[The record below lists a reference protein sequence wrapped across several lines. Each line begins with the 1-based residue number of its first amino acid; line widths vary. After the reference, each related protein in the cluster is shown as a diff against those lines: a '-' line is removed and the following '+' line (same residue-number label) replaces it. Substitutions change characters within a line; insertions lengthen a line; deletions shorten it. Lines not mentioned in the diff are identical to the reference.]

1 MKRFVCY
8 IGCAALVFKLM
19 YGAAWAAGAT
29 AGDTAAP
36 ENGGAAVSAAAAVS
50 AVRDTLP
57 VSAAAAVSAVRDT
70 LPGTAAA
77 VGGESIVYRVRDLT
91 AAASGGDIGSGDAGG
106 GDTGS
111 EGETPEPI
119 IRSDNE
125 LAKLALLPFI
135 VDKVFAGEALD
146 GDLTGFLSRVYPT
159 AGEGTL
165 KTLESGIRFFVSWK
179 RKYDYA
185 VARLKHNIKAAGIL
199 PKDAP
204 IVAEDGE
211 FAPEET
217 DLRKQSAAGEY
228 QVRYRPYKYLEYD
241 PGALGEPVRRRDKN
255 YISPEDLNTD
265 EMVLALLELDFGGFW
280 RALRKMPSYSDGA
293 GEKPVE
299 AGGGVKARLL
309 LDTARPG
316 DKETIRGVAEIYVP
330 DGMYVSGDLLNPEN
344 RAAFVLREDG
354 GSGGSATGSTGGS
367 SISGTGG
374 ISGTG
379 NMGSTGGTGGISGT
393 GNMGSRNI
401 KSFRMYAPLAN
412 GVEKGGEARRV
423 LTGHIRFPLEF
434 TRADTGKAMH
444 IAGDLHFKLCTADGT
459 CQAAATHHGLTLRAS
474 DKAEDSIHYNYV
486 TQGFAHLPPAES
498 RHARAEKL
506 VYDRE
511 KGTLTATFALSRRV
525 SNMAAMAEDAAG
537 TNFVNPRYELG
548 DGYARVTFDVRAGKR
563 AGEKAGKRAGKQA
576 GEQGRSAFDARSGSG
591 ENAGYGAAEAA
602 VAGGSVADGTGRNT
616 ELPLQEVALSA
627 SFDDSEVLRTVMTV
641 AAVPAAQATGEV
653 VPAAQATGAVVTPR
667 ATEAVV
673 APRATGTVLAAQ
685 ATVAAVPAARVTGGT
700 LFAYGLLLNLMPGIF
715 GLFLRL
721 ARQLRERAERRRIFC
736 RYAAGAALGLA
747 LLGIGY
753 RGAYFGALYYN
764 PWLAAGAAAV
774 ILPLW
779 AEALGYMDFALF
791 RPLKKIFRRGWLAG
805 LFTVL
810 LAAAFPTVLKA
821 EALSGLFA
829 GGAEIWSGAAEGS
842 FAAGTEF
849 LRGTAG
855 SLVQAAG
862 GVWLAPAWAELTAG
876 LGCIWLGITVL
887 PLAVLTAA
895 ELRGQR
901 AAAWLRVPVLRRFNA
916 FYTGVYAAGLLWLT
930 AGCFGGAAALGLAAG
945 LVLLFVLWYA
955 FPQAVA
961 ETIKHTRSEKRSLEL
976 FNRVQRHW
984 LFAAAVWYLLA
995 AGGLALAGAGAG
1007 TGKGIGMAEKG
1018 GTGIGMAE
1026 NSGTDVDMA
1035 ENSETGVGM
1044 AENSGTDVGVAENS
1058 GTDVDMAENSET
1070 GVGMAEK
1077 GSAAVPVLVSIEAP
1091 YSPLSVYNRLALR
1104 ELQKA
1109 GLRVV
1114 RINAGEMNVPG
1125 AAWPWFAA
1133 YGKFYAPLTVL
1144 FTDRHK
1150 NGMVLPERLDRVD
1163 FDKALAGWRE

>member
-36 ENGGAAVSAAAAVS
+36 ENGGAAVSA
-50 AVRDTLP
+50 
-57 VSAAAAVSAVRDT
+57 
-70 LPGTAAA
+70 GTAAA

-91 AAASGGDIGSGDAGG
+91 AAASGGDAGSGEMGSGETGG

-354 GSGGSATGSTGGS
+354 GSGGSGTGGT
-367 SISGTGG
+367 SGTGG
-374 ISGTG
+374 
-379 NMGSTGGTGGISGT
+379 MGSTSGT

-444 IAGDLHFKLCTADGT
+444 IAGDFHFKLCTADGT

-602 VAGGSVADGTGRNT
+602 VAGGTGRNT

-653 VPAAQATGAVVTPR
+653 VPAAQATGAVV
-667 ATEAVV
+667 
-673 APRATGTVLAAQ
+673 APRAMEAAARDGIRGRKAPGTVTEM
-685 ATVAAVPAARVTGGT
+685 TVVPRAVPAARATGGT

-842 FAAGTEF
+842 FAAGAEF

-930 AGCFGGAAALGLAAG
+930 AGCFGSAAALGLTAG

-961 ETIKHTRSEKRSLEL
+961 ETIKHTRSKKRSLEL

-1007 TGKGIGMAEKG
+1007 TG
-1018 GTGIGMAE
+1018 
-1026 NSGTDVDMA
+1026 
-1035 ENSETGVGM
+1035 
-1044 AENSGTDVGVAENS
+1044 TDVGVAEK
-1058 GTDVDMAENSET
+1058 GEKGIGMAENSET

>member
-36 ENGGAAVSAAAAVS
+36 ENGGAAVSAETASAAVS

-77 VGGESIVYRVRDLT
+77 AGGESIVYRVRDLT
-91 AAASGGDIGSGDAGG
+91 AAASGGDAGSGEMGG

-354 GSGGSATGSTGGS
+354 GSGGSATG
-367 SISGTGG
+367 G

-379 NMGSTGGTGGISGT
+379 NMGSTGGTGGISGTGNMGSTGGT

-537 TNFVNPRYELG
+537 TNFVNPHYELG

-563 AGEKAGKRAGKQA
+563 AGEKAG
-576 GEQGRSAFDARSGSG
+576 
-591 ENAGYGAAEAA
+591 YGAAEAA
-602 VAGGSVADGTGRNT
+602 VAGGSVADGTGRDT

-641 AAVPAAQATGEV
+641 AAVPAAQATG
-653 VPAAQATGAVVTPR
+653 
-667 ATEAVV
+667 AVV
-673 APRATGTVLAAQ
+673 APRATETAVGDGIRGRKASGTVTEM
-685 ATVAAVPAARVTGGT
+685 TVVPRAVPAARATVGT

-842 FAAGTEF
+842 FAAGAEF

-895 ELRGQR
+895 ELLGQR

-945 LVLLFVLWYA
+945 LGLLFVLWYA

-984 LFAAAVWYLLA
+984 LFAAVVWYLLA

-1007 TGKGIGMAEKG
+1007 TG
-1018 GTGIGMAE
+1018 TGIGMAE
-1026 NSGTDVDMA
+1026 NSETD
-1035 ENSETGVGM
+1035 VGM
-1044 AENSGTDVGVAENS
+1044 AEKGEKGIGV
-1058 GTDVDMAENSET
+1058 AENSET

-1077 GSAAVPVLVSIEAP
+1077 GSVAVPVLVSIEAP

-1133 YGKFYAPLTVL
+1133 YGKFYVPLTVL

>member
-36 ENGGAAVSAAAAVS
+36 ENGGAAVSAVQDTVSGTAAAVS
-50 AVRDTLP
+50 AVRDTL
-57 VSAAAAVSAVRDT
+57 S
-70 LPGTAAA
+70 GTAAA
-77 VGGESIVYRVRDLT
+77 AGGESIVYRVRDLT
-91 AAASGGDIGSGDAGG
+91 AAASGGDIGSGETGG

-354 GSGGSATGSTGGS
+354 GSGGSATG
-367 SISGTGG
+367 G

-393 GNMGSRNI
+393 GGMGSRNI

-444 IAGDLHFKLCTADGT
+444 IAGDLHFKLCTADGI

-563 AGEKAGKRAGKQA
+563 AGEKAGKRAGKQV

-591 ENAGYGAAEAA
+591 ENVGYGAAEAA
-602 VAGGSVADGTGRNT
+602 VAGGSVADGTGRDT

-653 VPAAQATGAVVTPR
+653 VPAAQAT
-667 ATEAVV
+667 EAAV
-673 APRATGTVLAAQ
+673 APRATEVAAGDGIRGRKAPGTVTEM
-685 ATVAAVPAARVTGGT
+685 TVIPRAVPAARATGGT

-829 GGAEIWSGAAEGS
+829 GGAEIWSSAAEGS

-876 LGCIWLGITVL
+876 LGCIWLGIMVL

-930 AGCFGGAAALGLAAG
+930 AGCFGGAAALGLTAG

-1007 TGKGIGMAEKG
+1007 TGTGIGVAENSETDVGMAEKG
-1018 GTGIGMAE
+1018 E
-1026 NSGTDVDMA
+1026 TDVDMA
-1035 ENSETGVGM
+1035 ENS
-1044 AENSGTDVGVAENS
+1044 GTD
-1058 GTDVDMAENSET
+1058 
-1070 GVGMAEK
+1070 VGMAEK

>member
-36 ENGGAAVSAAAAVS
+36 ENGGAAVSAE
-50 AVRDTLP
+50 T
-57 VSAAAAVSAVRDT
+57 AAAAVSAVRDT

-77 VGGESIVYRVRDLT
+77 AGGESIVYRVRDLT

-309 LDTARPG
+309 LDTVRPG

-354 GSGGSATGSTGGS
+354 GSGGSATGNIGST
-367 SISGTGG
+367 
-374 ISGTG
+374 SGTG
-379 NMGSTGGTGGISGT
+379 NMGSTGGT

-412 GVEKGGEARRV
+412 GVEKSGEARRV

-459 CQAAATHHGLTLRAS
+459 CQVAATHHGLTLRAS

-591 ENAGYGAAEAA
+591 ENAEYGAAEAA
-602 VAGGSVADGTGRNT
+602 VADGTGRDT

-641 AAVPAAQATGEV
+641 AAVPAAQATG
-653 VPAAQATGAVVTPR
+653 
-667 ATEAVV
+667 AVV
-673 APRATGTVLAAQ
+673 APRATEAAAGDGIRGRKAPGTVTEM
-685 ATVAAVPAARVTGGT
+685 TVVPRAVPAARATGGT

-779 AEALGYMDFALF
+779 AEALGYMNFALF

-842 FAAGTEF
+842 FAAGAEF

-930 AGCFGGAAALGLAAG
+930 AGCFGGAAALGLTAG

-995 AGGLALAGAGAG
+995 AGGLVLAGAGAG
-1007 TGKGIGMAEKG
+1007 TG
-1018 GTGIGMAE
+1018 TGIG
-1026 NSGTDVDMA
+1026 VA

-1044 AENSGTDVGVAENS
+1044 AENSETDVG
-1058 GTDVDMAENSET
+1058 MAEKGET
-1070 GVGMAEK
+1070 GIGMAEK

>member
-29 AGDTAAP
+29 AGDTTAP
-36 ENGGAAVSAAAAVS
+36 ENGG
-50 AVRDTLP
+50 
-57 VSAAAAVSAVRDT
+57 AAVSAVRDT

-91 AAASGGDIGSGDAGG
+91 AAASGGDTGSGNAGS

-316 DKETIRGVAEIYVP
+316 DKEIIRGVAEIYVP

-354 GSGGSATGSTGGS
+354 GSGGSATG
-367 SISGTGG
+367 G

-379 NMGSTGGTGGISGT
+379 NMGSTGGTGGISGTGNMGSTGGT

-511 KGTLTATFALSRRV
+511 KGTLTATYALSRTV

-563 AGEKAGKRAGKQA
+563 AGEKAGEK
-576 GEQGRSAFDARSGSG
+576 GRSAFDARSGSG

-602 VAGGSVADGTGRNT
+602 VAGGSVADGTGRDT

-653 VPAAQATGAVVTPR
+653 VPAAR
-667 ATEAVV
+667 ATETAAGEGIRGRK
-673 APRATGTVLAAQ
+673 APGTVTEM
-685 ATVAAVPAARVTGGT
+685 TVVPRAVPAARATGGT

-829 GGAEIWSGAAEGS
+829 DGAEIWSSAAEGS
-842 FAAGTEF
+842 FAAGAEF

-930 AGCFGGAAALGLAAG
+930 AGCFGGAAALGLTAG

-1007 TGKGIGMAEKG
+1007 TGKGIGVAEKG
-1018 GTGIGMAE
+1018 
-1026 NSGTDVDMA
+1026 
-1035 ENSETGVGM
+1035 ETGVGM
-1044 AENSGTDVGVAENS
+1044 AENSETDVG
-1058 GTDVDMAENSET
+1058 MAENSET
-1070 GVGMAEK
+1070 DVGMAEK
-1077 GSAAVPVLVSIEAP
+1077 GSVAVPVLVSIEAP

>member
-36 ENGGAAVSAAAAVS
+36 ENGGAAVSAE
-50 AVRDTLP
+50 
-57 VSAAAAVSAVRDT
+57 
-70 LPGTAAA
+70 TAAA

-91 AAASGGDIGSGDAGG
+91 AAASSGDEGS

-354 GSGGSATGSTGGS
+354 GSGGS
-367 SISGTGG
+367 GTGG

-379 NMGSTGGTGGISGT
+379 NMGGISGT

-525 SNMAAMAEDAAG
+525 SNMAAMAEDAVG

-563 AGEKAGKRAGKQA
+563 AGEKAGKRAGKQV

-602 VAGGSVADGTGRNT
+602 VVGGSVADGTGRDT

-653 VPAAQATGAVVTPR
+653 VPAAR
-667 ATEAVV
+667 ATEAAAGDGIRGRK
-673 APRATGTVLAAQ
+673 APGTVTEM
-685 ATVAAVPAARVTGGT
+685 TVVPRAVPAARATGGT

-842 FAAGTEF
+842 FAAGAEF

-876 LGCIWLGITVL
+876 LGCIWLGIMVL

-930 AGCFGGAAALGLAAG
+930 AGCFGGAAALGLTAG

-961 ETIKHTRSEKRSLEL
+961 ETIKHTRSKKRSLEL

-1007 TGKGIGMAEKG
+1007 TGTDVGVAEKG
-1018 GTGIGMAE
+1018 EKGIGMAE
-1026 NSGTDVDMA
+1026 NSETDVGVA
-1035 ENSETGVGM
+1035 EKGEKGIGM
-1044 AENSGTDVGVAENS
+1044 AENSGTDVGVAEK
-1058 GTDVDMAENSET
+1058 GEKGIGMAENSET

-1077 GSAAVPVLVSIEAP
+1077 GSVAVPVLVSIEAP

>member
-36 ENGGAAVSAAAAVS
+36 ENGGAAVSAETASAAVS

-77 VGGESIVYRVRDLT
+77 AGGESIVYRVRDLT
-91 AAASGGDIGSGDAGG
+91 AAASGGDAGSGEMGG

-354 GSGGSATGSTGGS
+354 GSGGSATG
-367 SISGTGG
+367 G

-379 NMGSTGGTGGISGT
+379 NMGSTGGTGGISGTGNMGSTGGT

-537 TNFVNPRYELG
+537 TNFVNPHYELG

-563 AGEKAGKRAGKQA
+563 AGEKAG
-576 GEQGRSAFDARSGSG
+576 
-591 ENAGYGAAEAA
+591 YGAAEAA
-602 VAGGSVADGTGRNT
+602 VAGGSVADGTGRDT

-641 AAVPAAQATGEV
+641 AAVPAAQATG
-653 VPAAQATGAVVTPR
+653 
-667 ATEAVV
+667 AVV
-673 APRATGTVLAAQ
+673 APRA
-685 ATVAAVPAARVTGGT
+685 VPAARATGGT

-791 RPLKKIFRRGWLAG
+791 RPLKKIFRRGWLTG

-895 ELRGQR
+895 ELLGQR

-984 LFAAAVWYLLA
+984 LFAAVVWYLLA

-1007 TGKGIGMAEKG
+1007 TG
-1018 GTGIGMAE
+1018 TGIGMAE
-1026 NSGTDVDMA
+1026 NSETD
-1035 ENSETGVGM
+1035 VGM
-1044 AENSGTDVGVAENS
+1044 AEKGEKGIGV
-1058 GTDVDMAENSET
+1058 AENSET

-1077 GSAAVPVLVSIEAP
+1077 GSVAVPVLVSIEAP

-1133 YGKFYAPLTVL
+1133 YGKFYVPLTVL

>member
-36 ENGGAAVSAAAAVS
+36 ENGGAAVSA
-50 AVRDTLP
+50 
-57 VSAAAAVSAVRDT
+57 
-70 LPGTAAA
+70 GTAAA

-91 AAASGGDIGSGDAGG
+91 AAASSGEMGGGEMGG

-354 GSGGSATGSTGGS
+354 GSGGS
-367 SISGTGG
+367 GTGG

-379 NMGSTGGTGGISGT
+379 NMGGTSGTGGMGSTSGT

-412 GVEKGGEARRV
+412 GVEKGGVARRV

-563 AGEKAGKRAGKQA
+563 AGEK
-576 GEQGRSAFDARSGSG
+576 GRSAFDARSGSG

-602 VAGGSVADGTGRNT
+602 VAGGSVADGTGRDT

-641 AAVPAAQATGEV
+641 AAVPAAQATGAVE
-653 VPAAQATGAVVTPR
+653 PAAQATGEVI
-667 ATEAVV
+667 
-673 APRATGTVLAAQ
+673 APRA
-685 ATVAAVPAARVTGGT
+685 TGGT

-842 FAAGTEF
+842 FAAGAEF

-876 LGCIWLGITVL
+876 LGCIWLGIMVL

-930 AGCFGGAAALGLAAG
+930 AGCFGGAAALGLTAG

-1007 TGKGIGMAEKG
+1007 TGTGIGMAEKG

-1026 NSGTDVDMA
+1026 NSGT
-1035 ENSETGVGM
+1035 
-1044 AENSGTDVGVAENS
+1044 
-1058 GTDVDMAENSET
+1058 
-1070 GVGMAEK
+1070 
-1077 GSAAVPVLVSIEAP
+1077 VPVLVSIEAP

-1109 GLRVV
+1109 GMRVV

-1125 AAWPWFAA
+1125 AVWLWFAV

>member
-36 ENGGAAVSAAAAVS
+36 ENGGAAVSAE
-50 AVRDTLP
+50 T
-57 VSAAAAVSAVRDT
+57 AAAAVSAVRDT

-77 VGGESIVYRVRDLT
+77 AGGESIVYRVRDLT

-309 LDTARPG
+309 LDTVRPG

-354 GSGGSATGSTGGS
+354 GSGGSATGNIGST
-367 SISGTGG
+367 
-374 ISGTG
+374 SGTG
-379 NMGSTGGTGGISGT
+379 NMGSTGGT

-412 GVEKGGEARRV
+412 GVEKSGEARRV

-459 CQAAATHHGLTLRAS
+459 CQVAATHHGLTLRAS

-591 ENAGYGAAEAA
+591 ENAEYGAAEAA
-602 VAGGSVADGTGRNT
+602 VAGGSVADGTGRDT

-641 AAVPAAQATGEV
+641 AAVPAAQATE
-653 VPAAQATGAVVTPR
+653 AA
-667 ATEAVV
+667 V
-673 APRATGTVLAAQ
+673 APRATEVAAGDGIRGRKAPGTVTEM
-685 ATVAAVPAARVTGGT
+685 TVIPRTVPAARATGGT

-930 AGCFGGAAALGLAAG
+930 AGCFGGAAALGLTAG

-1007 TGKGIGMAEKG
+1007 TG
-1018 GTGIGMAE
+1018 TGIGMAE
-1026 NSGTDVDMA
+1026 NSETGIGVAEKGEKGIGVA

-1044 AENSGTDVGVAENS
+1044 VENGETD
-1058 GTDVDMAENSET
+1058 
-1070 GVGMAEK
+1070 VGMAEK
-1077 GSAAVPVLVSIEAP
+1077 GNAAVPVLVSIEAP

>member
-36 ENGGAAVSAAAAVS
+36 ENGGAAVSAG
-50 AVRDTLP
+50 T
-57 VSAAAAVSAVRDT
+57 AAAAVSAVRDT
-70 LPGTAAA
+70 LPGTATA
-77 VGGESIVYRVRDLT
+77 VGGESIIYRVRDLT
-91 AAASGGDIGSGDAGG
+91 AAASGGDTGS

-165 KTLESGIRFFVSWK
+165 KTLERGIRFFVSWK

-354 GSGGSATGSTGGS
+354 GSGGSGTGSTS
-367 SISGTGG
+367 A
-374 ISGTG
+374 TG
-379 NMGSTGGTGGISGT
+379 NIGSTGGTGGISGT
-393 GNMGSRNI
+393 GGMGSRNI

-459 CQAAATHHGLTLRAS
+459 CQAAVTHHGLTLRAS

-563 AGEKAGKRAGKQA
+563 AGEK
-576 GEQGRSAFDARSGSG
+576 GRSAFDARAGSGASGTGNEGSG
-591 ENAGYGAAEAA
+591 ETAGYGAAEAA
-602 VAGGSVADGTGRNT
+602 VAGSSVADGTGRDT

-641 AAVPAAQATGEV
+641 AAVPAAQATG
-653 VPAAQATGAVVTPR
+653 AVVALR
-667 ATEAVV
+667 ATEAAAGEGIRGRK
-673 APRATGTVLAAQ
+673 APGTVTEM
-685 ATVAAVPAARVTGGT
+685 TVVPRAVPAARATGGT

-842 FAAGTEF
+842 FAAGAEF

-876 LGCIWLGITVL
+876 LGCIWLGIMVL

-930 AGCFGGAAALGLAAG
+930 AGCFGGAAALGLTAG

-1018 GTGIGMAE
+1018 
-1026 NSGTDVDMA
+1026 
-1035 ENSETGVGM
+1035 
-1044 AENSGTDVGVAENS
+1044 GTDVGVAENS

>member
-36 ENGGAAVSAAAAVS
+36 ENGGAAVSA
-50 AVRDTLP
+50 
-57 VSAAAAVSAVRDT
+57 VRDT

-91 AAASGGDIGSGDAGG
+91 AAASGGDTGG

-354 GSGGSATGSTGGS
+354 GSGGSATG
-367 SISGTGG
+367 G

-379 NMGSTGGTGGISGT
+379 NMGSTGGT

-412 GVEKGGEARRV
+412 GVEKGGVARRV

-563 AGEKAGKRAGKQA
+563 AGEKAGKRAGKQV
-576 GEQGRSAFDARSGSG
+576 GEKGRSAFDARSGSG

-602 VAGGSVADGTGRNT
+602 VTGGSVADGTGRDT

-641 AAVPAAQATGEV
+641 AAVPAAQATVAV
-653 VPAAQATGAVVTPR
+653 VPAAR
-667 ATEAVV
+667 A
-673 APRATGTVLAAQ
+673 
-685 ATVAAVPAARVTGGT
+685 TGGT

-842 FAAGTEF
+842 FAAGAEF

-876 LGCIWLGITVL
+876 LGCIWLGIMVL

-930 AGCFGGAAALGLAAG
+930 AGCFGGAAALGLTAG

-1007 TGKGIGMAEKG
+1007 TGTDVGVAEKG
-1018 GTGIGMAE
+1018 EKGIGMAE
-1026 NSGTDVDMA
+1026 NSETDVGMAEKGEKGIGVA

-1044 AENSGTDVGVAENS
+1044 AENSETD
-1058 GTDVDMAENSET
+1058 
-1070 GVGMAEK
+1070 VGMAEK
-1077 GSAAVPVLVSIEAP
+1077 GSVAVPVLVSIEAP

>member
-36 ENGGAAVSAAAAVS
+36 ENGGAAVSAETAS
-50 AVRDTLP
+50 
-57 VSAAAAVSAVRDT
+57 AAVSAVRDT

-77 VGGESIVYRVRDLT
+77 AVGGESIIYRVRDLT
-91 AAASGGDIGSGDAGG
+91 AAASGDETGG

-199 PKDAP
+199 PKDAL

-354 GSGGSATGSTGGS
+354 GSDGSATGSTS
-367 SISGTGG
+367 V
-374 ISGTG
+374 TG
-379 NMGSTGGTGGISGT
+379 NMGSTGGT

-412 GVEKGGEARRV
+412 GVEKGGVARRV

-563 AGEKAGKRAGKQA
+563 AGEKAGKRAGKQV
-576 GEQGRSAFDARSGSG
+576 GEKGRSAFDARSGSG

-602 VAGGSVADGTGRNT
+602 VTGGSVADGTGRDT

-641 AAVPAAQATGEV
+641 AAVPAAQATV
-653 VPAAQATGAVVTPR
+653 
-667 ATEAVV
+667 AVV
-673 APRATGTVLAAQ
+673 APRATETAAGEGIRGRKAPGTVTEM
-685 ATVAAVPAARVTGGT
+685 TVVPRAVPAARATVGT

-842 FAAGTEF
+842 FAAGAEF

-1044 AENSGTDVGVAENS
+1044 AE
-1058 GTDVDMAENSET
+1058 
-1070 GVGMAEK
+1070 K

>member
-36 ENGGAAVSAAAAVS
+36 ENGGAAVSAE
-50 AVRDTLP
+50 T
-57 VSAAAAVSAVRDT
+57 AAAAVSAVRDT

-91 AAASGGDIGSGDAGG
+91 AAASGDETGG

-185 VARLKHNIKAAGIL
+185 VAWLKHNIKAAGIL

-354 GSGGSATGSTGGS
+354 GSGGSATG
-367 SISGTGG
+367 G

-498 RHARAEKL
+498 RHVRAEKL

-563 AGEKAGKRAGKQA
+563 AGKRAGEK
-576 GEQGRSAFDARSGSG
+576 GRSAFDARSGSG

-602 VAGGSVADGTGRNT
+602 VAGGSVADGTGRDT

-653 VPAAQATGAVVTPR
+653 VPAAR
-667 ATEAVV
+667 A
-673 APRATGTVLAAQ
+673 
-685 ATVAAVPAARVTGGT
+685 TGGT

-842 FAAGTEF
+842 FAAGAEF

-930 AGCFGGAAALGLAAG
+930 AGCFGGAAALGLAVG

-984 LFAAAVWYLLA
+984 LFAVAVWYLLA

-1007 TGKGIGMAEKG
+1007 TGTGIGVAENSETDVDMAENSGTDIGMAEKG

-1026 NSGTDVDMA
+1026 NSGTDV
-1035 ENSETGVGM
+1035 GV
-1044 AENSGTDVGVAENS
+1044 
-1058 GTDVDMAENSET
+1058 
-1070 GVGMAEK
+1070 AEK

-1125 AAWPWFAA
+1125 TAWPWFAT

>member
-36 ENGGAAVSAAAAVS
+36 ENGGAAVSA
-50 AVRDTLP
+50 VRDT
-57 VSAAAAVSAVRDT
+57 VSGTAAAAVSA
-70 LPGTAAA
+70 GTAAA

-91 AAASGGDIGSGDAGG
+91 AAASGDETGG

-316 DKETIRGVAEIYVP
+316 DKEIIRGVAEIYVP

-354 GSGGSATGSTGGS
+354 GSGGSATGSTS
-367 SISGTGG
+367 V
-374 ISGTG
+374 TG

-412 GVEKGGEARRV
+412 GVEKGGVARRV

-498 RHARAEKL
+498 RHVRAEKL

-563 AGEKAGKRAGKQA
+563 AGEKAGKRAGKQV

-591 ENAGYGAAEAA
+591 ENAEYGAAEAA
-602 VAGGSVADGTGRNT
+602 VAGGSVADGTGRDT

-641 AAVPAAQATGEV
+641 AAVPAARATGEV

-673 APRATGTVLAAQ
+673 APRA
-685 ATVAAVPAARVTGGT
+685 TGGT

-876 LGCIWLGITVL
+876 LGCIWLGIMVL

-895 ELRGQR
+895 ELWGQR

-930 AGCFGGAAALGLAAG
+930 AGCFGGAAALGLTAG

-1007 TGKGIGMAEKG
+1007 TGKGIGVAEKG

-1035 ENSETGVGM
+1035 ENS
-1044 AENSGTDVGVAENS
+1044 GTD
-1058 GTDVDMAENSET
+1058 
-1070 GVGMAEK
+1070 VGMAEK

>member
-36 ENGGAAVSAAAAVS
+36 ENGGAAVSA
-50 AVRDTLP
+50 
-57 VSAAAAVSAVRDT
+57 
-70 LPGTAAA
+70 GTAAA

-91 AAASGGDIGSGDAGG
+91 AAASGEMGG

-199 PKDAP
+199 PKDVP

-316 DKETIRGVAEIYVP
+316 DKEIIRGVAEIYVP

-354 GSGGSATGSTGGS
+354 GSG
-367 SISGTGG
+367 ISGT
-374 ISGTG
+374 
-379 NMGSTGGTGGISGT
+379 GSTGGTGGISGAGNIGSTGGT

-412 GVEKGGEARRV
+412 GVEKGGVARRV

-591 ENAGYGAAEAA
+591 ENAEYGAAEAA
-602 VAGGSVADGTGRNT
+602 VAGGSVADGTGRDT

-641 AAVPAAQATGEV
+641 AAVPAAQATE
-653 VPAAQATGAVVTPR
+653 AAVAPR
-667 ATEAVV
+667 ATEAAAGDGIRGHK
-673 APRATGTVLAAQ
+673 APGTVTEM
-685 ATVAAVPAARVTGGT
+685 TVVPRAVPAARATGGT

-829 GGAEIWSGAAEGS
+829 DGAEIWSSAAEGS
-842 FAAGTEF
+842 FAAGAEF

-876 LGCIWLGITVL
+876 LGCIWLGIMVL

-895 ELRGQR
+895 ELWGQR

-930 AGCFGGAAALGLAAG
+930 AGCFGGAAALGLTAG

-1007 TGKGIGMAEKG
+1007 TGTGIGVAENSETDVGMAEKG
-1018 GTGIGMAE
+1018 ETGIGMAE
-1026 NSGTDVDMA
+1026 NSGTDV
-1035 ENSETGVGM
+1035 GV
-1044 AENSGTDVGVAENS
+1044 
-1058 GTDVDMAENSET
+1058 
-1070 GVGMAEK
+1070 AEK

-1125 AAWPWFAA
+1125 TAWPWFAA

>member
-36 ENGGAAVSAAAAVS
+36 ENGGAAVSA
-50 AVRDTLP
+50 VRDT
-57 VSAAAAVSAVRDT
+57 VSGTAAAAVSA
-70 LPGTAAA
+70 GTATA

-91 AAASGGDIGSGDAGG
+91 AAASGGDAGSGEMGS

-354 GSGGSATGSTGGS
+354 GSDGSATGSTS
-367 SISGTGG
+367 V
-374 ISGTG
+374 TG
-379 NMGSTGGTGGISGT
+379 NMGSTGGT

-412 GVEKGGEARRV
+412 GVEKGGVARRV

-563 AGEKAGKRAGKQA
+563 AGEKAGERAGKQA

-602 VAGGSVADGTGRNT
+602 VAGGSVADGTGRDT

-653 VPAAQATGAVVTPR
+653 VPAAQAT
-667 ATEAVV
+667 EAAV
-673 APRATGTVLAAQ
+673 APRATEVAAGDGIRGRKAPGTVTEM
-685 ATVAAVPAARVTGGT
+685 TVIPRAVPAARATGGT

-829 GGAEIWSGAAEGS
+829 GGAEIWSSAAEGS
-842 FAAGTEF
+842 FAAGAEF

-876 LGCIWLGITVL
+876 LGCIWLGIMVL

-930 AGCFGGAAALGLAAG
+930 AGCFGGAAALGLTAG

-1007 TGKGIGMAEKG
+1007 TGKGIGVAEKG

-1026 NSGTDVDMA
+1026 NSGTGVGVA

-1044 AENSGTDVGVAENS
+1044 AENSETD
-1058 GTDVDMAENSET
+1058 
-1070 GVGMAEK
+1070 VGMAEK
-1077 GSAAVPVLVSIEAP
+1077 GSVAVPVLVSIEAP

>member
-36 ENGGAAVSAAAAVS
+36 ENGGAAVSAETASAAVS

-57 VSAAAAVSAVRDT
+57 GTAAAAVSA
-70 LPGTAAA
+70 GTAAA

-91 AAASGGDIGSGDAGG
+91 AAASGGDEGSGEMGSG
-106 GDTGS
+106 ETGSGDTGS

-309 LDTARPG
+309 LDTVRPG
-316 DKETIRGVAEIYVP
+316 DKEIIRGVAEIYVP

-354 GSGGSATGSTGGS
+354 GSGGSATG
-367 SISGTGG
+367 G

-379 NMGSTGGTGGISGT
+379 NMGSTGGT

-576 GEQGRSAFDARSGSG
+576 GEQGRSAFDARAGSG
-591 ENAGYGAAEAA
+591 ENAEYGAAEAA
-602 VAGGSVADGTGRNT
+602 VAGGSVADGTGRDT

-641 AAVPAAQATGEV
+641 AAVPAAQATG
-653 VPAAQATGAVVTPR
+653 
-667 ATEAVV
+667 AVV
-673 APRATGTVLAAQ
+673 APRATETAAGEGIRGRKAPGTVTEM
-685 ATVAAVPAARVTGGT
+685 TVVPRAVPAARATGGT

-930 AGCFGGAAALGLAAG
+930 AGCFGGAAALGLAVG

-961 ETIKHTRSEKRSLEL
+961 ETIKYTRSEKRSLEL

-1007 TGKGIGMAEKG
+1007 TGKGIG
-1018 GTGIGMAE
+1018 
-1026 NSGTDVDMA
+1026 V
-1035 ENSETGVGM
+1035 
-1044 AENSGTDVGVAENS
+1044 
-1058 GTDVDMAENSET
+1058 
-1070 GVGMAEK
+1070 AEK

>member
-36 ENGGAAVSAAAAVS
+36 ENGGAAVSA
-50 AVRDTLP
+50 
-57 VSAAAAVSAVRDT
+57 
-70 LPGTAAA
+70 GTAAA
-77 VGGESIVYRVRDLT
+77 VGDESIVYRVRDLT
-91 AAASGGDIGSGDAGG
+91 AAASGGDEGSGEMGSGETGG

-316 DKETIRGVAEIYVP
+316 DKEIIRGVAEIYVP

-354 GSGGSATGSTGGS
+354 GSDGSATGSTS
-367 SISGTGG
+367 V
-374 ISGTG
+374 TG
-379 NMGSTGGTGGISGT
+379 NMGSTGGT

-412 GVEKGGEARRV
+412 GVEKGGVARRV

-563 AGEKAGKRAGKQA
+563 AGEKAGKRAGKQV
-576 GEQGRSAFDARSGSG
+576 GEKGRSAFDARSGSG

-602 VAGGSVADGTGRNT
+602 VTGGSVADGTGRDT

-641 AAVPAAQATGEV
+641 AAVPAAQATV
-653 VPAAQATGAVVTPR
+653 
-667 ATEAVV
+667 AVV
-673 APRATGTVLAAQ
+673 APRATETAAGEGIRGRKAPGTVTEM
-685 ATVAAVPAARVTGGT
+685 TVVPRAVPAARATVGT

-842 FAAGTEF
+842 FAAGAEF

-1007 TGKGIGMAEKG
+1007 TGKGIGVAEKG
-1018 GTGIGMAE
+1018 E
-1026 NSGTDVDMA
+1026 K
-1035 ENSETGVGM
+1035 GVG
-1044 AENSGTDVGVAENS
+1044 
-1058 GTDVDMAENSET
+1058 MAENSET

-1077 GSAAVPVLVSIEAP
+1077 GNAAVPVLVSIEAP

>member
-36 ENGGAAVSAAAAVS
+36 ENGGAAVSAG
-50 AVRDTLP
+50 T
-57 VSAAAAVSAVRDT
+57 AAAAVSAVRDT

-91 AAASGGDIGSGDAGG
+91 AAASGGDEGS

-354 GSGGSATGSTGGS
+354 GSDGSATGSTS
-367 SISGTGG
+367 V
-374 ISGTG
+374 TG
-379 NMGSTGGTGGISGT
+379 NMGSTGGT

-412 GVEKGGEARRV
+412 GVEKGGVARRV

-563 AGEKAGKRAGKQA
+563 AGEKAGEK
-576 GEQGRSAFDARSGSG
+576 GRSAFDARSGSG

-602 VAGGSVADGTGRNT
+602 VAGGSVADGTGRDT

-653 VPAAQATGAVVTPR
+653 VPAAQATGAVVAPR
-667 ATEAVV
+667 ATETAAGDGIRGRK
-673 APRATGTVLAAQ
+673 APGTVTEM
-685 ATVAAVPAARVTGGT
+685 TVVPRTVPAARATGGT

-829 GGAEIWSGAAEGS
+829 GGAAEGS
-842 FAAGTEF
+842 FAAGAEF

-876 LGCIWLGITVL
+876 LGCIWLGIMVL

-930 AGCFGGAAALGLAAG
+930 AGCFGGAAALGLTAG

-1007 TGKGIGMAEKG
+1007 TGTDVGVAEKG
-1018 GTGIGMAE
+1018 EKGIGMAE
-1026 NSGTDVDMA
+1026 NSETDVGMAEKGEKGIGVA

-1044 AENSGTDVGVAENS
+1044 AENSETD
-1058 GTDVDMAENSET
+1058 
-1070 GVGMAEK
+1070 VGMAEK
-1077 GSAAVPVLVSIEAP
+1077 GSVAVPVLVSIEAP

>member
-36 ENGGAAVSAAAAVS
+36 ENGGAAVSAETASAAVS

-77 VGGESIVYRVRDLT
+77 AGGESIVYRVRDLT
-91 AAASGGDIGSGDAGG
+91 AAASGGDAGSGEMGG

-354 GSGGSATGSTGGS
+354 GSGGSATG
-367 SISGTGG
+367 G

-379 NMGSTGGTGGISGT
+379 NMGSTGGT

-537 TNFVNPRYELG
+537 TNFVNPHYELG

-563 AGEKAGKRAGKQA
+563 AGEKAGEK
-576 GEQGRSAFDARSGSG
+576 GRSAFDARSGSG

-602 VAGGSVADGTGRNT
+602 VTGGSVADGTGRDT

-641 AAVPAAQATGEV
+641 AAVPAAQATVAV
-653 VPAAQATGAVVTPR
+653 VPAAR
-667 ATEAVV
+667 A
-673 APRATGTVLAAQ
+673 
-685 ATVAAVPAARVTGGT
+685 TGGT

-791 RPLKKIFRRGWLAG
+791 RPLKKIFRRGWLTG

-829 GGAEIWSGAAEGS
+829 GGAEIWSSAAEGS

-849 LRGTAG
+849 LGGTAG

-876 LGCIWLGITVL
+876 LGCIWLGIMVL

-930 AGCFGGAAALGLAAG
+930 AGCFGGAAALGLAVG

-1007 TGKGIGMAEKG
+1007 TG
-1018 GTGIGMAE
+1018 TGIGVAENSETDVDMAE

-1044 AENSGTDVGVAENS
+1044 VENGETD
-1058 GTDVDMAENSET
+1058 
-1070 GVGMAEK
+1070 VGMAEK
-1077 GSAAVPVLVSIEAP
+1077 GNAAVPVLVSIEAP

-1125 AAWPWFAA
+1125 AVWPWFAA

>member
-36 ENGGAAVSAAAAVS
+36 ENGGAAVSA
-50 AVRDTLP
+50 VRDT
-57 VSAAAAVSAVRDT
+57 VSGTAAAAVSA
-70 LPGTAAA
+70 GTAAA

-91 AAASGGDIGSGDAGG
+91 AAASGGDEGSGEMGSGETGG

-309 LDTARPG
+309 LDTVRPG

-354 GSGGSATGSTGGS
+354 GSDGSA
-367 SISGTGG
+367 TGG

-379 NMGSTGGTGGISGT
+379 GIRSAGGMGSTGGT

-412 GVEKGGEARRV
+412 GVEKGGVARRV

-459 CQAAATHHGLTLRAS
+459 CQVAATHHGLTLRAS

-563 AGEKAGKRAGKQA
+563 AGEKAGEK
-576 GEQGRSAFDARSGSG
+576 GRSAFDARSGSG

-602 VAGGSVADGTGRNT
+602 VAGGSVADGTGRDT

-685 ATVAAVPAARVTGGT
+685 ATVAAVPAARATGGT

-876 LGCIWLGITVL
+876 LGCIWLGIMVL

-901 AAAWLRVPVLRRFNA
+901 AAAWLWVSVLRRFNA

-930 AGCFGGAAALGLAAG
+930 AGCFGSAAALGLAVG

-1007 TGKGIGMAEKG
+1007 TG
-1018 GTGIGMAE
+1018 TGI
-1026 NSGTDVDMA
+1026 
-1035 ENSETGVGM
+1035 
-1044 AENSGTDVGVAENS
+1044 GVAENS
-1058 GTDVDMAENSET
+1058 GTDVGMAEKGEK
-1070 GVGMAEK
+1070 GIGMAEK

>member
-29 AGDTAAP
+29 AGDTATP
-36 ENGGAAVSAAAAVS
+36 ENGGAAVSA
-50 AVRDTLP
+50 VRDT
-57 VSAAAAVSAVRDT
+57 VSGTAAAAVSA
-70 LPGTAAA
+70 GTAAA

-91 AAASGGDIGSGDAGG
+91 AAASGGDAGSGEMGS

-111 EGETPEPI
+111 ESETPEPI

-354 GSGGSATGSTGGS
+354 GSGGS
-367 SISGTGG
+367 
-374 ISGTG
+374 GTG
-379 NMGSTGGTGGISGT
+379 NMGGTSGTGGMGSTSGT

-412 GVEKGGEARRV
+412 GVEKGGVARRV

-653 VPAAQATGAVVTPR
+653 VPAAQATGAVVPAAQATGAVVTPR

-673 APRATGTVLAAQ
+673 APRA
-685 ATVAAVPAARVTGGT
+685 TGGT

-736 RYAAGAALGLA
+736 RYAAGAALGLV

-876 LGCIWLGITVL
+876 LGCIWLGIMVL

-895 ELRGQR
+895 ELWGQR

-930 AGCFGGAAALGLAAG
+930 AGCFGGAAALGLTAG

-1007 TGKGIGMAEKG
+1007 TGKGIGVAEKG

-1026 NSGTDVDMA
+1026 NSGTD
-1035 ENSETGVGM
+1035 
-1044 AENSGTDVGVAENS
+1044 
-1058 GTDVDMAENSET
+1058 
-1070 GVGMAEK
+1070 VGMAEK

>member
-36 ENGGAAVSAAAAVS
+36 ENGGAA
-50 AVRDTLP
+50 

-354 GSGGSATGSTGGS
+354 GSGGS
-367 SISGTGG
+367 GTGG

-379 NMGSTGGTGGISGT
+379 NMGGTSGTGGMGSTSGTGNMGSTGGT

-412 GVEKGGEARRV
+412 GVEKGGVARRV

-563 AGEKAGKRAGKQA
+563 AGEKAGERAGKQA

-602 VAGGSVADGTGRNT
+602 VAGGSVADGTGRDT

-653 VPAAQATGAVVTPR
+653 VPAAR
-667 ATEAVV
+667 ATETAAGEGIRGRK
-673 APRATGTVLAAQ
+673 APGTVTEM
-685 ATVAAVPAARVTGGT
+685 TVVPRAVPAARATGGT

-829 GGAEIWSGAAEGS
+829 DGAEIWSSAAEGS
-842 FAAGTEF
+842 FAAGAEF

-930 AGCFGGAAALGLAAG
+930 AGCFGGAAALGLAVG

-1007 TGKGIGMAEKG
+1007 TGKGIGVAEKGGTGIVMAENSGTGIGVAEKG
-1018 GTGIGMAE
+1018 GTGIG
-1026 NSGTDVDMA
+1026 VA
-1035 ENSETGVGM
+1035 ENSETDVDM
-1044 AENSGTDVGVAENS
+1044 AENSGTDVG
-1058 GTDVDMAENSET
+1058 
-1070 GVGMAEK
+1070 MAEK
-1077 GSAAVPVLVSIEAP
+1077 GNAAVPVLVSIEAP

>member
-36 ENGGAAVSAAAAVS
+36 ENGGAAVSAE
-50 AVRDTLP
+50 T
-57 VSAAAAVSAVRDT
+57 AAAAVSAVRDT

-91 AAASGGDIGSGDAGG
+91 AAASGGNTGG

-367 SISGTGG
+367 GGSGTGG

-379 NMGSTGGTGGISGT
+379 NMGGTSGTGGMGSTSGT

-434 TRADTGKAMH
+434 TRADTGKAMY
-444 IAGDLHFKLCTADGT
+444 IAGDLHFKLCTADGI

-563 AGEKAGKRAGKQA
+563 AGEKAGKRAGKQV
-576 GEQGRSAFDARSGSG
+576 GEKGRSAFDARSGSG

-602 VAGGSVADGTGRNT
+602 VTGGSVADGTGRDT

-641 AAVPAAQATGEV
+641 AAVPAAQATVAV
-653 VPAAQATGAVVTPR
+653 VPAAR
-667 ATEAVV
+667 A
-673 APRATGTVLAAQ
+673 
-685 ATVAAVPAARVTGGT
+685 TGGT

-829 GGAEIWSGAAEGS
+829 DGAEIWSSAAEGS
-842 FAAGTEF
+842 FAAGAEF

-895 ELRGQR
+895 ELWGQR

-930 AGCFGGAAALGLAAG
+930 AGCFGGAAALGLTAG

-1007 TGKGIGMAEKG
+1007 TG
-1018 GTGIGMAE
+1018 TGIGVAENSETDVDMAE
-1026 NSGTDVDMA
+1026 NSETGVDMA

-1044 AENSGTDVGVAENS
+1044 AENSETDVG
-1058 GTDVDMAENSET
+1058 MAEKGET
-1070 GVGMAEK
+1070 GIGMAEK

-1125 AAWPWFAA
+1125 AAWSWFAA

>member
-36 ENGGAAVSAAAAVS
+36 ENGGAAVSA
-50 AVRDTLP
+50 
-57 VSAAAAVSAVRDT
+57 
-70 LPGTAAA
+70 GTAAA
-77 VGGESIVYRVRDLT
+77 AAGGESIVYRVRDLT
-91 AAASGGDIGSGDAGG
+91 AAASGGNTGG

-309 LDTARPG
+309 LDTVRPG

-354 GSGGSATGSTGGS
+354 GSGGSGTGST
-367 SISGTGG
+367 SGTGG
-374 ISGTG
+374 IRSAGG
-379 NMGSTGGTGGISGT
+379 MGSTGGT

-412 GVEKGGEARRV
+412 GVEKGGVARRV

-459 CQAAATHHGLTLRAS
+459 CQVAATHHGLTLRAS

-563 AGEKAGKRAGKQA
+563 AGEKAGEK
-576 GEQGRSAFDARSGSG
+576 GRSAFDARSGSG

-602 VAGGSVADGTGRNT
+602 VAGGSVADGTGRDT

-829 GGAEIWSGAAEGS
+829 DGAEIWSSAAEGS
-842 FAAGTEF
+842 FAAGAEF

-876 LGCIWLGITVL
+876 LGCIWLGIMVL

-895 ELRGQR
+895 ELWGQR

-930 AGCFGGAAALGLAAG
+930 AGCFGGAAALGLTAG

-1007 TGKGIGMAEKG
+1007 TGKGIGVAEKG
-1018 GTGIGMAE
+1018 
-1026 NSGTDVDMA
+1026 
-1035 ENSETGVGM
+1035 ETGVGM
-1044 AENSGTDVGVAENS
+1044 AENSETDVG
-1058 GTDVDMAENSET
+1058 MAENSET
-1070 GVGMAEK
+1070 DVGMAEK
-1077 GSAAVPVLVSIEAP
+1077 GSVAVPVLVSIEAP

>member
-36 ENGGAAVSAAAAVS
+36 ENGGAAVSAG
-50 AVRDTLP
+50 T
-57 VSAAAAVSAVRDT
+57 AAAAVSAVRDT

-91 AAASGGDIGSGDAGG
+91 AAASGGDEGSGEMGSGETGG

-135 VDKVFAGEALD
+135 VDRVFAGEALD

-354 GSGGSATGSTGGS
+354 GSGGSATGSTS
-367 SISGTGG
+367 V
-374 ISGTG
+374 TG
-379 NMGSTGGTGGISGT
+379 NMGSTSGT

-412 GVEKGGEARRV
+412 GVEKGGVARRV

-444 IAGDLHFKLCTADGT
+444 IVGDLHFKLCTADGT

-563 AGEKAGKRAGKQA
+563 AGEKAGEK
-576 GEQGRSAFDARSGSG
+576 GRSAFDARSGSG

-602 VAGGSVADGTGRNT
+602 VAGGSVADGTGRDT

-653 VPAAQATGAVVTPR
+653 VPAAR
-667 ATEAVV
+667 ATETAAGEGIRGRK
-673 APRATGTVLAAQ
+673 APGTVTEM
-685 ATVAAVPAARVTGGT
+685 TVVPRAVPAARATGGT

-829 GGAEIWSGAAEGS
+829 GGAEIWSSAAEGS

-876 LGCIWLGITVL
+876 LGCIWLGIMVL

-895 ELRGQR
+895 ELWGQR

-1007 TGKGIGMAEKG
+1007 TGKGIG
-1018 GTGIGMAE
+1018 
-1026 NSGTDVDMA
+1026 V
-1035 ENSETGVGM
+1035 
-1044 AENSGTDVGVAENS
+1044 AENSGTDVGV
-1058 GTDVDMAENSET
+1058 
-1070 GVGMAEK
+1070 AEK

>member
-36 ENGGAAVSAAAAVS
+36 ENGGAA
-50 AVRDTLP
+50 

-165 KTLESGIRFFVSWK
+165 KTLESGIRFFVGWK

-185 VARLKHNIKAAGIL
+185 VAQLKHNIKAAGIL

-354 GSGGSATGSTGGS
+354 GSGGSATGSTGG
-367 SISGTGG
+367 TGG
-374 ISGTG
+374 ISGAG
-379 NMGSTGGTGGISGT
+379 GMDSTGGTGGISGAGNIGSTGGT

-498 RHARAEKL
+498 RHVRAEKL

-563 AGEKAGKRAGKQA
+563 AGEKAGKRAGKQV

-591 ENAGYGAAEAA
+591 ENAEYGAAEAA
-602 VAGGSVADGTGRNT
+602 VAGGSVADGTGRDT

-641 AAVPAAQATGEV
+641 AAVPAARATGEV

-673 APRATGTVLAAQ
+673 APRA
-685 ATVAAVPAARVTGGT
+685 TGGT

-791 RPLKKIFRRGWLAG
+791 RPLKKIFRRGWLTG

-842 FAAGTEF
+842 FAAGAEF

-930 AGCFGGAAALGLAAG
+930 AGCFGGAAALGLTAG

-995 AGGLALAGAGAG
+995 AGGLVLAGAGAG
-1007 TGKGIGMAEKG
+1007 TG
-1018 GTGIGMAE
+1018 TGIG
-1026 NSGTDVDMA
+1026 VA

-1044 AENSGTDVGVAENS
+1044 AENSETDVG
-1058 GTDVDMAENSET
+1058 MAEKGET
-1070 GVGMAEK
+1070 GIGMAEK

>member
-36 ENGGAAVSAAAAVS
+36 ENGGAAVSA
-50 AVRDTLP
+50 VRDT
-57 VSAAAAVSAVRDT
+57 VSGTAAAAVSA
-70 LPGTAAA
+70 GTATA

-91 AAASGGDIGSGDAGG
+91 AAASGGDAGSGETGG

-354 GSGGSATGSTGGS
+354 GSGGSGTGG
-367 SISGTGG
+367 ISGTGNMGG

-379 NMGSTGGTGGISGT
+379 NMGSTGGT

-412 GVEKGGEARRV
+412 GVEKGGVARRV

-548 DGYARVTFDVRAGKR
+548 DGYARVTFDVRAGKQ
-563 AGEKAGKRAGKQA
+563 AGEKAGKRAGKQV
-576 GEQGRSAFDARSGSG
+576 GEKGRSAFDARSGSG

-602 VAGGSVADGTGRNT
+602 VTGGSVADGTGRDT

-641 AAVPAAQATGEV
+641 AAVPAAQATV
-653 VPAAQATGAVVTPR
+653 
-667 ATEAVV
+667 AVV
-673 APRATGTVLAAQ
+673 APRATETAAGEGIRGRKAPGTVTEM
-685 ATVAAVPAARVTGGT
+685 TVVPRAVPAARATVGT

-842 FAAGTEF
+842 FAAGAEF

-1044 AENSGTDVGVAENS
+1044 AE
-1058 GTDVDMAENSET
+1058 
-1070 GVGMAEK
+1070 K

>member
-36 ENGGAAVSAAAAVS
+36 ENGGAAVSAG
-50 AVRDTLP
+50 T
-57 VSAAAAVSAVRDT
+57 AAAAVLAVRDT

-91 AAASGGDIGSGDAGG
+91 AAASGGDIGSGEMGSG
-106 GDTGS
+106 ETGS

-354 GSGGSATGSTGGS
+354 GSGGS
-367 SISGTGG
+367 GTGG

-379 NMGSTGGTGGISGT
+379 NMGGISGT

-444 IAGDLHFKLCTADGT
+444 IVGDLHFKLCTADGT

-602 VAGGSVADGTGRNT
+602 VAGGSVADGTGRDT

-641 AAVPAAQATGEV
+641 AAVPAAQATG
-653 VPAAQATGAVVTPR
+653 
-667 ATEAVV
+667 AVV
-673 APRATGTVLAAQ
+673 APRATEAAAGDGIRGRKASGTVTEM
-685 ATVAAVPAARVTGGT
+685 TVVPRAVPAARATGGT

-842 FAAGTEF
+842 FAAGAEF

-1007 TGKGIGMAEKG
+1007 TGTGIGVAENSETDVGMAEKG
-1018 GTGIGMAE
+1018 EKGI
-1026 NSGTDVDMA
+1026 
-1035 ENSETGVGM
+1035 
-1044 AENSGTDVGVAENS
+1044 GVAENS
-1058 GTDVDMAENSET
+1058 GTDVGMAENSET

-1077 GSAAVPVLVSIEAP
+1077 GNAAVPVLVSIEAP

>member
-36 ENGGAAVSAAAAVS
+36 ENGGAAVSA
-50 AVRDTLP
+50 VRDTLP
-57 VSAAAAVSAVRDT
+57 GTAAAAVSA
-70 LPGTAAA
+70 GTAAA

-354 GSGGSATGSTGGS
+354 GSGGSATG
-367 SISGTGG
+367 G

-548 DGYARVTFDVRAGKR
+548 DGYARVTFDVRAGKQ
-563 AGEKAGKRAGKQA
+563 AGEKA
-576 GEQGRSAFDARSGSG
+576 E
-591 ENAGYGAAEAA
+591 YGAAEAA
-602 VAGGSVADGTGRNT
+602 VAGGSVADGTGRDT

-653 VPAAQATGAVVTPR
+653 VAPR
-667 ATEAVV
+667 ATEAAAGDGIRGHK
-673 APRATGTVLAAQ
+673 APGTVTEM
-685 ATVAAVPAARVTGGT
+685 TVVPRAVPAARATGGT

-842 FAAGTEF
+842 FAAGAEF

-1007 TGKGIGMAEKG
+1007 TGTGIGVAENSETDVGMAEKG
-1018 GTGIGMAE
+1018 EKGI
-1026 NSGTDVDMA
+1026 
-1035 ENSETGVGM
+1035 
-1044 AENSGTDVGVAENS
+1044 GVAENS
-1058 GTDVDMAENSET
+1058 GTDVGMAENSET

-1077 GSAAVPVLVSIEAP
+1077 GNAAVPVLVSIEAP

>member
-36 ENGGAAVSAAAAVS
+36 ENGGAAVSAG
-50 AVRDTLP
+50 T
-57 VSAAAAVSAVRDT
+57 AAAAVSAVRDT
-70 LPGTAAA
+70 LPGTATA
-77 VGGESIVYRVRDLT
+77 VGGESIIYRVRDLT
-91 AAASGGDIGSGDAGG
+91 AAASGGDGAGS

-111 EGETPEPI
+111 GGETPEPI

-135 VDKVFAGEALD
+135 VDKVFAGEALN

-316 DKETIRGVAEIYVP
+316 DKEIIRGVAEIYVP

-354 GSGGSATGSTGGS
+354 GSGGSATGSTGG
-367 SISGTGG
+367 
-374 ISGTG
+374 TG
-379 NMGSTGGTGGISGT
+379 NIGSTGGTGGISGT
-393 GNMGSRNI
+393 GGMGSRNI

-563 AGEKAGKRAGKQA
+563 AGEK
-576 GEQGRSAFDARSGSG
+576 GRSAFDARAGSGASGTGNEGSG
-591 ENAGYGAAEAA
+591 ETAGYGAAEAA
-602 VAGGSVADGTGRNT
+602 VAGSSVADGTGRDT

-641 AAVPAAQATGEV
+641 AAVPAAQATG
-653 VPAAQATGAVVTPR
+653 AVVALR
-667 ATEAVV
+667 ATEAAAGEGIRGRK
-673 APRATGTVLAAQ
+673 APGTVTEM
-685 ATVAAVPAARVTGGT
+685 TVVPRAVPAARATGGT

-842 FAAGTEF
+842 FAAGAEF

-876 LGCIWLGITVL
+876 LGCIWLGIMVL

-930 AGCFGGAAALGLAAG
+930 AGCFGGAAALGLTAG

-1018 GTGIGMAE
+1018 
-1026 NSGTDVDMA
+1026 
-1035 ENSETGVGM
+1035 
-1044 AENSGTDVGVAENS
+1044 GTDVGVAENS

>member
-36 ENGGAAVSAAAAVS
+36 ENGGAAVSA
-50 AVRDTLP
+50 
-57 VSAAAAVSAVRDT
+57 
-70 LPGTAAA
+70 GTAAA
-77 VGGESIVYRVRDLT
+77 AAGGESIVYRVRDLT
-91 AAASGGDIGSGDAGG
+91 AAASGGNTGG

-309 LDTARPG
+309 LDTVRPG

-354 GSGGSATGSTGGS
+354 GSGGSGTGST
-367 SISGTGG
+367 SGTGG
-374 ISGTG
+374 IRSAGG
-379 NMGSTGGTGGISGT
+379 MGSTGGT

-412 GVEKGGEARRV
+412 GVEKGGVARRV

-459 CQAAATHHGLTLRAS
+459 CQVAATHHGLTLRAS

-563 AGEKAGKRAGKQA
+563 AGEKAGEK
-576 GEQGRSAFDARSGSG
+576 GRSAFDARSGSG

-602 VAGGSVADGTGRNT
+602 VAGGSVADGTGRDT

-930 AGCFGGAAALGLAAG
+930 AGCFGGAAALGLAVG

-984 LFAAAVWYLLA
+984 LFAAAMWYLLA

-1007 TGKGIGMAEKG
+1007 TGKGIGVAEKG

-1026 NSGTDVDMA
+1026 NSG
-1035 ENSETGVGM
+1035 
-1044 AENSGTDVGVAENS
+1044 
-1058 GTDVDMAENSET
+1058 T

-1125 AAWPWFAA
+1125 AAWLWFAA

>member
-29 AGDTAAP
+29 AGDTATP
-36 ENGGAAVSAAAAVS
+36 ENGGAAVSA
-50 AVRDTLP
+50 VRDT
-57 VSAAAAVSAVRDT
+57 VSGTAAAAVSA
-70 LPGTAAA
+70 GTAAA

-91 AAASGGDIGSGDAGG
+91 AAASGGDAGSGEMGS

-354 GSGGSATGSTGGS
+354 GSGGSGTGSTS
-367 SISGTGG
+367 A
-374 ISGTG
+374 TG
-379 NMGSTGGTGGISGT
+379 NIGSTGGTGGISGT
-393 GNMGSRNI
+393 GGMGSRNI

-423 LTGHIRFPLEF
+423 LTGHIRCPLEF

-459 CQAAATHHGLTLRAS
+459 CQAAVTHHGLTLRAS

-563 AGEKAGKRAGKQA
+563 AGEK
-576 GEQGRSAFDARSGSG
+576 GRSAFDARAGSGASGTGNEGSG
-591 ENAGYGAAEAA
+591 ETAGYGAAEAA
-602 VAGGSVADGTGRNT
+602 VAGSSVADGTGRDT

-641 AAVPAAQATGEV
+641 AAVPAAQATG
-653 VPAAQATGAVVTPR
+653 AVVALR
-667 ATEAVV
+667 ATEAAAGEGIRGRK
-673 APRATGTVLAAQ
+673 APGTVTEM
-685 ATVAAVPAARVTGGT
+685 TVVPRAVPAARATGGT

-842 FAAGTEF
+842 FAAGAEF

-876 LGCIWLGITVL
+876 LGCIWLGIMVL

-930 AGCFGGAAALGLAAG
+930 AGCFGGAAALGLTAG

-1018 GTGIGMAE
+1018 
-1026 NSGTDVDMA
+1026 
-1035 ENSETGVGM
+1035 
-1044 AENSGTDVGVAENS
+1044 GTDVGVAENS

>member
-36 ENGGAAVSAAAAVS
+36 ENGGAAVSA
-50 AVRDTLP
+50 VRDT
-57 VSAAAAVSAVRDT
+57 VSGTAAAAVSA
-70 LPGTAAA
+70 GTATA

-91 AAASGGDIGSGDAGG
+91 AAASGGDAGSGEMGS

-354 GSGGSATGSTGGS
+354 GSDGSATGSTS
-367 SISGTGG
+367 V
-374 ISGTG
+374 TG
-379 NMGSTGGTGGISGT
+379 NMGSTGGT

-412 GVEKGGEARRV
+412 GVEKGGVARRV

-591 ENAGYGAAEAA
+591 ENAEYGAAEAA
-602 VAGGSVADGTGRNT
+602 VAGGSVADGTGRDT

-653 VPAAQATGAVVTPR
+653 VPAAR
-667 ATEAVV
+667 ATETAAGEGIRGRK
-673 APRATGTVLAAQ
+673 APGTVTEM
-685 ATVAAVPAARVTGGT
+685 TVVPRAVPAARATGGT

-829 GGAEIWSGAAEGS
+829 DGAEIWSSAAEGS
-842 FAAGTEF
+842 FAAGAEF

-876 LGCIWLGITVL
+876 LGCIWLGIMVL

-895 ELRGQR
+895 ELWGQR

-930 AGCFGGAAALGLAAG
+930 AGCFGGAAALGLTAG

-1007 TGKGIGMAEKG
+1007 TGTGIGVAENSETDVGMAEKG
-1018 GTGIGMAE
+1018 ETGIGMAE
-1026 NSGTDVDMA
+1026 NSGTDV
-1035 ENSETGVGM
+1035 GV
-1044 AENSGTDVGVAENS
+1044 
-1058 GTDVDMAENSET
+1058 
-1070 GVGMAEK
+1070 AEK

>member
-165 KTLESGIRFFVSWK
+165 KTLESGIRFFVGWK

-185 VARLKHNIKAAGIL
+185 VAQLKHNIKAAGIL

-354 GSGGSATGSTGGS
+354 GSGGSATGSTGG
-367 SISGTGG
+367 TGG
-374 ISGTG
+374 ISGAG
-379 NMGSTGGTGGISGT
+379 GMDSTGGTGGISGAGNIGSTGGT

-498 RHARAEKL
+498 RHVRAEKL

-563 AGEKAGKRAGKQA
+563 AGEKAGKRAGKQV

-591 ENAGYGAAEAA
+591 ENAEYGAAEAA
-602 VAGGSVADGTGRNT
+602 VAGGSVADGTGRDT

-641 AAVPAAQATGEV
+641 AAVPAARATGEV

-673 APRATGTVLAAQ
+673 APRA
-685 ATVAAVPAARVTGGT
+685 TGGT

-791 RPLKKIFRRGWLAG
+791 RPLKKIFRRGWLTG

-842 FAAGTEF
+842 FAAGAEF

-930 AGCFGGAAALGLAAG
+930 AGCFGGAAALGLTAG

-995 AGGLALAGAGAG
+995 AGGLVLAGAGAG
-1007 TGKGIGMAEKG
+1007 TG
-1018 GTGIGMAE
+1018 TGIG
-1026 NSGTDVDMA
+1026 VA

-1044 AENSGTDVGVAENS
+1044 AENSETDVG
-1058 GTDVDMAENSET
+1058 MAEKGET
-1070 GVGMAEK
+1070 GIGMAEK

>member
-29 AGDTAAP
+29 AGDMAAP
-36 ENGGAAVSAAAAVS
+36 ENGGAAGTAETASAAGT
-50 AVRDTLP
+50 AVRDT
-57 VSAAAAVSAVRDT
+57 VSGTAAAAVSAVRDT

-91 AAASGGDIGSGDAGG
+91 AAASGGDTGSGNAGS

-316 DKETIRGVAEIYVP
+316 DKEIIRGVAEIYVP

-354 GSGGSATGSTGGS
+354 GSGGSATG
-367 SISGTGG
+367 G
-374 ISGTG
+374 ISGAG
-379 NMGSTGGTGGISGT
+379 NMVSTGGT

-537 TNFVNPRYELG
+537 TNFVNPHYELG

-563 AGEKAGKRAGKQA
+563 AGEKAG
-576 GEQGRSAFDARSGSG
+576 
-591 ENAGYGAAEAA
+591 YGAAEAA
-602 VAGGSVADGTGRNT
+602 VAGGSVADGTGRDT

-641 AAVPAAQATGEV
+641 AAVPAAQATE
-653 VPAAQATGAVVTPR
+653 AAVAPQATEAAVTPR
-667 ATEAVV
+667 ATEAAAGDGIRGHK
-673 APRATGTVLAAQ
+673 APGTVTEM
-685 ATVAAVPAARVTGGT
+685 TVVPRAVPAARATGGT

-829 GGAEIWSGAAEGS
+829 GGVEIWSGAAEGS

-930 AGCFGGAAALGLAAG
+930 AGCFGSAAALGLAVG

-984 LFAAAVWYLLA
+984 LIAAAVWYLLA
-995 AGGLALAGAGAG
+995 AGGLVLAGAGAG
-1007 TGKGIGMAEKG
+1007 TGTGIGMAEKG
-1018 GTGIGMAE
+1018 EA
-1026 NSGTDVDMA
+1026 
-1035 ENSETGVGM
+1035 GVGM
-1044 AENSGTDVGVAENS
+1044 AENS
-1058 GTDVDMAENSET
+1058 ET
-1070 GVGMAEK
+1070 
-1077 GSAAVPVLVSIEAP
+1077 VPVLVSIEAP

>member
-36 ENGGAAVSAAAAVS
+36 ENGGAAVSA
-50 AVRDTLP
+50 
-57 VSAAAAVSAVRDT
+57 
-70 LPGTAAA
+70 GTAAA

-91 AAASGGDIGSGDAGG
+91 AAASGGDEGSGEMGSGETGG

-316 DKETIRGVAEIYVP
+316 DKEIIRGVAEIYVP

-354 GSGGSATGSTGGS
+354 GSGGSATG
-367 SISGTGG
+367 G

-379 NMGSTGGTGGISGT
+379 NMGSTGGTGGISGTGNMGSTGGT

-412 GVEKGGEARRV
+412 GVEKGGVARRV

-563 AGEKAGKRAGKQA
+563 AGEKA
-576 GEQGRSAFDARSGSG
+576 E
-591 ENAGYGAAEAA
+591 YGAAEAA
-602 VAGGSVADGTGRNT
+602 VAGGSVADGIGRDT

-641 AAVPAAQATGEV
+641 AAVPAAQATV
-653 VPAAQATGAVVTPR
+653 
-667 ATEAVV
+667 AVV
-673 APRATGTVLAAQ
+673 APRAMETAAGEGIRGRKAPGTVTEM
-685 ATVAAVPAARVTGGT
+685 TVVPRAVPAARATGGT

-829 GGAEIWSGAAEGS
+829 DGAEIWSSAAEGS
-842 FAAGTEF
+842 FAAGAEF

-862 GVWLAPAWAELTAG
+862 GVWLAPAWVELTAG

-930 AGCFGGAAALGLAAG
+930 AGCFGGAAALGLTAG

-1007 TGKGIGMAEKG
+1007 TGTGIGMAEKG

-1026 NSGTDVDMA
+1026 KG
-1035 ENSETGVGM
+1035 EKGI
-1044 AENSGTDVGVAENS
+1044 GVAENS
-1058 GTDVDMAENSET
+1058 GTD
-1070 GVGMAEK
+1070 VGMAEK

>member
-36 ENGGAAVSAAAAVS
+36 ENGGAAVSA
-50 AVRDTLP
+50 VRDT
-57 VSAAAAVSAVRDT
+57 VSGTAAAAVSA
-70 LPGTAAA
+70 GTATA

-91 AAASGGDIGSGDAGG
+91 AAASGGDAGSGEMGS

-217 DLRKQSAAGEY
+217 DLCKQSAAGEY

-354 GSGGSATGSTGGS
+354 GSDGSATGSTS
-367 SISGTGG
+367 V
-374 ISGTG
+374 TG
-379 NMGSTGGTGGISGT
+379 NMGSTGGT

-412 GVEKGGEARRV
+412 GVEKGGVARRV

-563 AGEKAGKRAGKQA
+563 AGEKAGKRAGKQV
-576 GEQGRSAFDARSGSG
+576 GEKGRSAFDARSGSG

-602 VAGGSVADGTGRNT
+602 VTGGSVADGTGRDT

-641 AAVPAAQATGEV
+641 AAVPAAQATV
-653 VPAAQATGAVVTPR
+653 
-667 ATEAVV
+667 AVV
-673 APRATGTVLAAQ
+673 APRATETAAGEGIRGRKAPGTVTEM
-685 ATVAAVPAARVTGGT
+685 TVVPRAVPAARATVGT

-842 FAAGTEF
+842 FAAGAEF

-1007 TGKGIGMAEKG
+1007 TG
-1018 GTGIGMAE
+1018 TGI
-1026 NSGTDVDMA
+1026 
-1035 ENSETGVGM
+1035 
-1044 AENSGTDVGVAENS
+1044 GVAENS
-1058 GTDVDMAENSET
+1058 ETDVDMAENSET

>member
-36 ENGGAAVSAAAAVS
+36 ENGGAAVSA
-50 AVRDTLP
+50 
-57 VSAAAAVSAVRDT
+57 
-70 LPGTAAA
+70 GTAAA

-91 AAASGGDIGSGDAGG
+91 AAASGGDEGSGEMGSGETGG

-316 DKETIRGVAEIYVP
+316 DKEIIRGVAEIYVP

-379 NMGSTGGTGGISGT
+379 NMGSTGGT

-653 VPAAQATGAVVTPR
+653 VPAAR
-667 ATEAVV
+667 ATETAAGEGIRGRK
-673 APRATGTVLAAQ
+673 APGTVTEM
-685 ATVAAVPAARVTGGT
+685 TVVPRAVPAARATGGT

-829 GGAEIWSGAAEGS
+829 DGAEIWSSAAEGS
-842 FAAGTEF
+842 FAAGAEF

-876 LGCIWLGITVL
+876 LGCIWLGIMVL

-895 ELRGQR
+895 ELWGQR

-930 AGCFGGAAALGLAAG
+930 AGCFGGAAALGLAVG

-1007 TGKGIGMAEKG
+1007 TG
-1018 GTGIGMAE
+1018 TGIGVAENSETDVDMAE

-1044 AENSGTDVGVAENS
+1044 VENGETD
-1058 GTDVDMAENSET
+1058 
-1070 GVGMAEK
+1070 VGMAEK
-1077 GSAAVPVLVSIEAP
+1077 GNAAVPVLVSIEAP

-1125 AAWPWFAA
+1125 AVWPWFAA